1 MVVIGCRVCELCMH
15 MHFIFEATWAKSNRS
30 VSIDRSMTLSEEKR
44 RKKRK
49 KRKKRRAGIC
59 FYSD

>member
-1 MVVIGCRVCELCMH
+1 MH
-15 MHFIFEATWAKSNRS
+15 IISEATWAKSNRS
-30 VSIDRSMTLSEEKR
+30 VSIDRSMALSDEKR